1 MKARAINKWQRIR
14 LQFEPFI
21 IIGNDDSLDNPKHDG
36 RQTIPNKLR
45 EVSFE
50 EASEYAK
57 SINATYFELSADSGR
72 NCESTYR

>member
-1 MKARAINKWQRIR
+1 MKARGINKWEILRSP
-14 LQFEPFI
+14 FEPFI

-36 RQTIPNKLR
+36 HQTIPNKIR

-57 SINATYFELSADSGR
+57 SINAIYFELSADSER
-72 NCESTYR
+72 NCEATYC